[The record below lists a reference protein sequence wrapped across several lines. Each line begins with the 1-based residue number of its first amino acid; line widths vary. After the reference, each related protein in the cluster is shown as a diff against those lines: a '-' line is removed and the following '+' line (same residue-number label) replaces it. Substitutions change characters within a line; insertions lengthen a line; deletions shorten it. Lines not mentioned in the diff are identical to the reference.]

1 MPVDNVMIFFFFWGG
16 GLMVNY
22 IHIHNNCSALFVG
35 YFNHKELVLFQTGI
49 VMYSDI

>member
-1 MPVDNVMIFFFFWGG
+1 MPVDNVMIFFLGGG

-35 YFNHKELVLFQTGI
+35 YFNHKELVSFQTGI